1 MNAVPDGRARL
12 GWDDA
17 RAAEAGALIE
27 AGDVVGRVGRVD
39 RGWITVLTGTDSV
52 RARGGSLGRHRD
64 PMQRPAVGDWVI
76 VRDDELA
83 AVLPRRSALV
93 RGSTDRGR
101 DPSVAQGAQVV
112 AANVDRVF
120 LVHAID
126 ATPRPRRLERELVV
140 VHDCGAE
147 PIVVLSKADLVADVD
162 ARVAEVR
169 AVVGDVAVYA
179 VSTVTGRG
187 LDDLAGV
194 LEPGLTVA
202 LMGPSGAG
210 KSTLINRV
218 AGEELMPTGAVRT
231 SDRRGRHTTVA
242 RDLLLLKSGAL
253 VVDTPG
259 LRSVGLW
266 DADDGLEEAFAD
278 VEALARDCRFA
289 DCSHRSEPGCAVL
302 AAVARGELDRDRADA
317 YVHLDAELD
326 ALADREVERDREE
339 RRRANQRPDP
349 GAPRLPDR

>member
-1 MNAVPDGRARL
+1 VVTADPVLARL
-12 GWDDA
+12 GWDDE
-17 RAAEAGALIE
+17 RAADAAAIAEP
-27 AGDVVGRVGRVD
+27 GDVVGRVGRVD
-39 RGWITVLTGTDSV
+39 RGWITVHTGADSI
-52 RARGGSLGRHRD
+52 RARGALLGRHRD
-64 PMQRPAVGDWVI
+64 PLERPAVGDWVV

-83 AVLPRRSALV
+83 AVLPRRTALV

-140 VHDCGAE
+140 VHDSGAE
-147 PIVVLSKADLVADVD
+147 PIVVLSKADLVDDIGAHLAAVQS
-162 ARVAEVR
+162 
-169 AVVGDVAVYA
+169 VVGAVTVVA

-187 LDDLAGV
+187 LAELNAV
-194 LEPGLTVA
+194 LEPGRTVA

-210 KSTLINRV
+210 KSTLINRL
-218 AGEELMPTGAVRT
+218 AGEELLPTGEVRER
-231 SDRRGRHTTVA
+231 DRRGRHTTVA
-242 RDLLLLKSGAL
+242 RDLIMLASGAI

-278 VEALARDCRFA
+278 IEALAKDCRFA
-289 DCSHRSEPGCAVL
+289 DCAHRSEPGCAVL
-302 AAVARGELDRDRADA
+302 AAVERGELDRDRVDA
-317 YVHLDAELD
+317 YRHLDDELD
-326 ALADREVERDREE
+326 RLADREVERDREV

-349 GAPRLPDR
+349 GAPPLHPR